1 MSKCIA
7 FEIRTK
13 NDINGNPRRGY
24 QVFEY
29 IETPTGDFW
38 HYLNFV
44 VVSHEGKDTVTK
56 QYPDVIFLPTCIKV
70 DPSYYHECIHDPRNT
85 RVF

>member
-29 IETPTGDFW
+29 VEADNFW

-56 QYPDVIFLPTCIKV
+56 QYPDVIFLPTRIMV
-70 DPSYYHECIHDPRNT
+70 EPSYYNECCHDPRNT
-85 RVF
+85 RVY